1 MPVDKSLL
9 VLAAGAVLACRPLSA
24 QPGELQDAHRGDDCR
39 LAAQVLRTGD
49 PAPRREWAMDAI
61 RRCDASG
68 PAVLASVWREA
79 APSDTT
85 GLGLLFNATR
95 DFNDR
100 RVVEAVS
107 DVARRREVPET
118 TRIYAFALLFN
129 YAAPGRYIIIQQ
141 LLQPGEFPPRIR
153 YFTHDDR
160 GESTRAIL
168 GDLRPEVSAILRSVA
183 AAEPGS
189 RVGIAAATV
198 LRRLDDS
205 LRWEKAD
212 AAG

>member
-1 MPVDKSLL
+1 
-9 VLAAGAVLACRPLSA
+9 CRM
-24 QPGELQDAHRGDDCR
+24 
-39 LAAQVLRTGD
+39 AAQVLRTGH
-49 PAPRREWAMDAI
+49 PAPRHEWAMDAI

-85 GLGLLFNATR
+85 GLDLLFNATR

-100 RVVEAVS
+100 RVVDAVAA
-107 DVARRREVPET
+107 VARRTGAPET

-129 YAAPGRYIIIQQ
+129 YAVPGRYLNIEQ

-160 GESTRAIL
+160 GDSTRAIL
-168 GDLRPEVSAILRSVA
+168 GDLRPEVSEVLRSVA
-183 AAEPGS
+183 AAEPSS

-198 LRRLDDS
+198 LRRLEDVS
-205 LRWEKAD
+205 RWQNAKD
-212 AAG
+212 AG

>member
-1 MPVDKSLL
+1 MSKYAIV
-9 VLAAGAVLACRPLSA
+9 AAVVAATFLACAPAAA
-24 QPGELQDAHRGDDCR
+24 QPRERNDPHVRNDCR
-39 LAAQVLRTGD
+39 LAAQVLRTGH

-85 GLGLLFNATR
+85 ELGMLFNATR

-100 RVVEAVS
+100 RVIDAVA
-107 DVARRREVPET
+107 DAARRRNAPET

-129 YAAPGRYIIIQQ
+129 YAAPGSYLNMKQ
-141 LLQPGEFPPRIR
+141 LLEPGEFPPRIS
-153 YFTHDDR
+153 FITHDDR
-160 GESTRAIL
+160 AHATRAIL
-168 GDLRPEVSAILRSVA
+168 GDLGPEVSAVLRSVA
-183 AAEPGS
+183 AAEPDS

-198 LRRLDDS
+198 LRRLEDHR
-205 LRWEKAD
+205 RWEN
-212 AAG
+212 AG